1 MATKVKKVKI
11 VNQPIELA
19 WCGMVSDRGRGVGLH
34 IDHQGENM
42 DYLKR
47 DGSGVWAKAVYSNY
61 SDARKRYQSV
71 KPYLLVPNTP
81 ANRKRLGLG
90 GGK

>member
-19 WCGMVSDRGRGVGLH
+19 WCGMVSDRGRCLGLH

-42 DYLKR
+42 DYLIR
-47 DGSGVWAKAVYSNY
+47 DGIGVWAKAVYNNRT
-61 SDARKRYQSV
+61 DARKRYQSV

-81 ANRKRLGLG
+81 ANRKRMGVKRG
-90 GGK
+90 